1 MADLQQT
8 TMKVIALMAKY
19 AGEPEVAPSVV
30 NIDRVTSVDFSVLEI
45 LVDVLT
51 IANEQ
56 KQQIDDLRK
65 EVTVLRAATFLCNS
79 EPQS

>member
-19 AGEPEVAPSVV
+19 DGDHDFIPGFPL
-30 NIDRVTSVDFSVLEI
+30 VTSTDMSILNI

-51 IANEQ
+51 IATDQQQQILDLQ
-56 KQQIDDLRK
+56 KQ
-65 EVTVLRAATFLCNS
+65 VTVLRAATFLCNS
-79 EPQS
+79 EPKL